1 MNFNRRQLLSALVNI
16 APTGGLSLLLSNS
29 VLAQSTPKRGGT
41 LVYANCSS
49 NRRGGDLTNSKHPYY
64 MIDLI
69 TRSAYSSLLWV
80 DEQLQLHG
88 ELAKAWGAVD
98 EKLDQWEFVLH
109 EGVIF
114 HDGKEMTSADVVS
127 SFKLHKAK
135 HWASAQIAD
144 VNAIGKYKVRF
155 KLKQGNAEFPYVVA
169 EYDTMIMPADENVD
183 RIGLSGIGTGPFKI
197 VSVDPQRRM
206 ILERHE
212 KYWKNGYPYLD
223 RLEIFNREGQMEAAV
238 NGFRAGQFD
247 AVLNIDPRLA
257 KQLEKES
264 DTDVIGASSGDQA
277 VIILPKHPGSP
288 FNDKRIR
295 QALSLAIDREAIAR
309 IVYGNSAGWVGNNSH
324 LVAADSNFL
333 PLRVKRDVVKAK
345 KLLAD
350 AGFPKGI
357 TLPTFYYAP
366 QWPEMSRYFQ
376 VLQQT
381 VKDAGINLPI
391 EERPSDGYSKFR
403 QGDIDVTKENY
414 HKFAYTA
421 VGPRNPGISL
431 FRMAPTNNESGYWSG
446 PEMEKYL
453 KMYGDAMVTKDDEK
467 RKAIY
472 SQMQLILQEEVPA
485 LLPAGRKNLLVKR
498 TKIRNLKNHPQ
509 HWSIKWDEVW
519 KA

>member
-1 MNFNRRQLLSALVNI
+1 M
-16 APTGGLSLLLSNS
+16 
-29 VLAQSTPKRGGT
+29 
-41 LVYANCSS
+41 
-49 NRRGGDLTNSKHPYY
+49 
-64 MIDLI
+64 
-69 TRSAYSSLLWV
+69 
-80 DEQLQLHG
+80 
-88 ELAKAWGAVD
+88 
-98 EKLDQWEFVLH
+98 
-109 EGVIF
+109 
-114 HDGKEMTSADVVS
+114 
-127 SFKLHKAK
+127 
-135 HWASAQIAD
+135 
-144 VNAIGKYKVRF
+144 
-155 KLKQGNAEFPYVVA
+155 
-169 EYDTMIMPADENVD
+169 
-183 RIGLSGIGTGPFKI
+183 
-197 VSVDPQRRM
+197 
-206 ILERHE
+206 
-212 KYWKNGYPYLD
+212 
-223 RLEIFNREGQMEAAV
+223 
-238 NGFRAGQFD
+238 
-247 AVLNIDPRLA
+247 
-257 KQLEKES
+257 
-264 DTDVIGASSGDQA
+264 
-277 VIILPKHPGSP
+277 
-288 FNDKRIR
+288 
-295 QALSLAIDREAIAR
+295 AIDREAIAR

-376 VLQQT
+376 VMQETL
-381 VKDAGINLPI
+381 KDAGINLPI
-391 EERPSDGYSKFR
+391 EERPSDGYAKFR
-403 QGDIDVTKENY
+403 QGDIDVTKGNY

>member
-1 MNFNRRQLLSALVNI
+1 
-16 APTGGLSLLLSNS
+16 
-29 VLAQSTPKRGGT
+29 
-41 LVYANCSS
+41 
-49 NRRGGDLTNSKHPYY
+49 
-64 MIDLI
+64 
-69 TRSAYSSLLWV
+69 LLWV

-88 ELAKAWGAVD
+88 ELAKAWGAID
-98 EKLDQWEFVLH
+98 EKLDHWEFVLH
-109 EGVIF
+109 EGVLF

-144 VNAIGKYKVRF
+144 VNAVGKYKVRF

-169 EYDTMIMPADENVD
+169 EYDTMIMPADDNVD
-183 RIGLSGIGTGPFKI
+183 RIGISGIGTGPFKI

-206 ILERHE
+206 ILERNE

-264 DTDVIGASSGDQA
+264 DTEVIGASSGDQA
-277 VIILPKHPGSP
+277 IIILPKHPGSP

-309 IVYGNSAGWVGNNSH
+309 IVYGNNAGWVGNNSH
-324 LVAADSNFL
+324 LVAADTNFL

-345 KLLAD
+345 KLLTE

-366 QWPEMSRYFQ
+366 QWPEMPRYFQ
-376 VLQQT
+376 VMQQT
-381 VKDAGINLPI
+381 LREAGINLPI
-391 EERPSDGYSKFR
+391 EERPSDGYAKFR
-403 QGDIDVTKENY
+403 QGDIDVTKGNY

-453 KMYGDAMVTKDDEK
+453 KMYGEAMVTKDDDR
-467 RKAIY
+467 RKVIY